1 MISIPLGLEVPSS
14 CSALT
19 RRQLL
24 QVGGLSMLGLGLPG
38 AVRASAPG
46 SQSRGSEK
54 SCIFIVLGGG
64 PTHVD
69 TWDLKPSAPTEIRGP
84 YKPIGTAVPGMHI
97 NELQPRLAR
106 LSQHYTLIRSMT
118 HDTPIRNHPDAMHNI
133 LCGQKKAPDDAPGM
147 GSVMAKLRP
156 AQRALSS
163 YVWLQRCDG
172 NTTVFCSPFISTGGF
187 LGKAYAPLLI
197 GSSGNN
203 PSMATYRVSELDTEG
218 GTTSERTLDRCELL
232 RRLETSAS
240 NANGRD
246 PAAGWDDLRKRAVE
260 LATGPDARRPFALE
274 QEPAQLRDRYGRHP
288 LGQYLL
294 MARRLVE
301 SGVGFVSVNGWCGYA
316 PGENSQ
322 GGAASFT
329 WDMHGGQM
337 GQGNIFGTGS
347 YGLGWALPRLDEAL
361 SALLEDLH
369 ERGLLKTTLV
379 VVTGEFGRTPKITG
393 ANGVNGRDHWTSC
406 WSALIAG
413 AGIGGGV
420 YGASDK
426 IGAYVKDSPVR
437 PQDLGA
443 TVYQALGVPL
453 NAQTQVGGRAITTG
467 EPIMK
472 LFS

>member
-1 MISIPLGLEVPSS
+1 
-14 CSALT
+14 
-19 RRQLL
+19 
-24 QVGGLSMLGLGLPG
+24 
-38 AVRASAPG
+38 
-46 SQSRGSEK
+46 
-54 SCIFIVLGGG
+54 
-64 PTHVD
+64 VD
-69 TWDLKPSAPTEIRGP
+69 TWDLKPAAPTEIRGP

-97 NELQPRLAR
+97 NELQPRLAK

-133 LCGQKKAPDDAPGM
+133 LCGQKKAPDDAPGC

-156 AQRALSS
+156 SRRVLTP
-163 YVWLQRCDG
+163 YVWLHRCDG
-172 NTTVFCSPFISTGGF
+172 NTTVFCSQYIGTGGF
-187 LGKAYAPLLI
+187 LGRPYAPLLI
-197 GSSGNN
+197 GNSANN
-203 PSMATYRVSELDTEG
+203 PSMANYRVSELDTFV
-218 GTTSERTLDRCELL
+218 GTSPEKTLEREALLGRLDPPF
-232 RRLETSAS
+232 TGT
-240 NANGRD
+240 NGYH
-246 PAAGWDDLRKRAVE
+246 AAVGWDDLRQRAVE
-260 LATGPDARRPFALE
+260 LATGPDARRSFAVE
-274 QEPAQLRDRYGRHP
+274 QEPSRVRDRYGRHP

-329 WDMHGGQM
+329 WDMHGGAM

-379 VVTGEFGRTPKITG
+379 VVIGEFGRTPRITSN
-393 ANGVNGRDHWTSC
+393 NGVNGRNHWPSC
-406 WSALIAG
+406 FSALVAG
-413 AGIGGGV
+413 AGIRGGV

-426 IGAYVKDSPVR
+426 IGAFVKDHPVP
-437 PQDLGA
+437 PQVLGA
-443 TVYQALGVPL
+443 TLYHALGVPRDSK
-453 NAQTQVGGRAITTG
+453 VGARPITTG
-467 EPIMK
+467 EPIQE

>member
-1 MISIPLGLEVPSS
+1 MINMPLSLEAPSS

-19 RRQLL
+19 RRQML
-24 QVGGLSMLGLGLPG
+24 QVGGLSMLGMGLPG
-38 AVRASAPG
+38 AVRAREPG
-46 SQSRGSEK
+46 SQAPGSEK

-69 TWDLKPSAPTEIRGP
+69 LWDLKPAAPDEIRGP
-84 YKPIGTAVPGMHI
+84 YKPIATAVPGMHI
-97 NELQPRLAR
+97 NELQPRLAK

-133 LCGQKKAPDDAPGM
+133 LCGQKKALDDAPGI

-156 AQRALSS
+156 TQRNLSS

-187 LGKAYAPLLI
+187 LGRPYAPLLI
-197 GSSGNN
+197 GGSGNN
-203 PSMATYRVSELDTEG
+203 PSMATYRVSELDTIG
-218 GTTSERTLDRCELL
+218 GASPERTLERHELL
-232 RRLETSAS
+232 RRLESSSSNRHHAAAS
-240 NANGRD
+240 
-246 PAAGWDDLRKRAVE
+246 WDDLRNRAVE
-260 LATGPDARRPFALE
+260 LATGPDARLPFALE
-274 QEPAQLRDRYGRHP
+274 QEPSKVRDRYGRHP

-301 SGVGFVSVNGWCGYA
+301 GGVGFVSVNGWCGYA
-316 PGENSQ
+316 PGESSQ

-379 VVTGEFGRTPKITG
+379 VVVGEFGRTPKITG
-393 ANGVNGRDHWTSC
+393 RNGVNGRDHWPSC
-406 WSALIAG
+406 FCALLAG
-413 AGIGGGV
+413 AGIRSGV

-426 IGAYVKDSPVR
+426 IGAYVKDHPVR

-443 TVYQALGVPL
+443 TLYRALGVPL
-453 NAQTQVGGRAITTG
+453 DTRVGSRPITTG
-467 EPIMK
+467 EPIVE
-472 LFS
+472 LLG

>member
-1 MISIPLGLEVPSS
+1 MLSMPLSFEAPAS
-14 CSALT
+14 CRTLT

-24 QVGGLSMLGLGLPG
+24 QMGGLGMLGLGLP
-38 AVRASAPG
+38 SALHAREPG
-46 SQSRGSEK
+46 SQAHGSEK

-69 TWDLKPSAPTEIRGP
+69 LWDMKPGAPAEIRGP
-84 YKPIGTAVPGMHI
+84 YKPIATAVPGVHI
-97 NELQPRLAR
+97 NELQPRLAK

-133 LCGQKKAPDDAPGM
+133 LCGQKKAPDDAPGI

-156 AQRALSS
+156 TQRNLSS

-187 LGKAYAPLLI
+187 LGRPYAPLLI
-197 GSSGNN
+197 GGSSNN
-203 PSMATYRVSELDTEG
+203 PSMATYQVSELDTTG
-218 GTTSERTLDRCELL
+218 GTSPERTLERHELL
-232 RRLETSAS
+232 RRLEPSLSNTNRQHAAAS
-240 NANGRD
+240 
-246 PAAGWDDLRKRAVE
+246 WDDLRNRAVE
-260 LATGPDARRPFALE
+260 LATGPDARRPFAVE
-274 QEPAQLRDRYGRHP
+274 QEPSKVRDRYGRHP

-301 SGVGFVSVNGWCGYA
+301 AGVGFVSVNGWCGYA
-316 PGENSQ
+316 PGEKSQ

-379 VVTGEFGRTPKITG
+379 VVVGEFGRTPKITG
-393 ANGVNGRDHWTSC
+393 KNGVNGRDHWPAC
-406 WSALIAG
+406 FSALLAG
-413 AGIGGGV
+413 AGIRSGV

-426 IGAYVKDSPVR
+426 IGAYVKDHPVR

-443 TVYQALGVPL
+443 TLYRALGVPL
-453 NAQTQVGGRAITTG
+453 DTRVGSRPITTG
-467 EPIMK
+467 EPILE
-472 LFS
+472 LFG

>member
-1 MISIPLGLEVPSS
+1 MISMPLGLEAPSS
-14 CSALT
+14 SFSALT

-24 QVGGLSMLGLGLPG
+24 QVSGLSMLGMGLPG
-38 AVRASAPG
+38 AVRAREPG
-46 SQSRGSEK
+46 SQAHGSEK

-69 TWDLKPSAPTEIRGP
+69 TWDLKPAAPTEIRGP
-84 YKPIGTAVPGMHI
+84 YKPIATAVPGVHI
-97 NELQPRLAR
+97 NELQPRLAK
-106 LSQHYTLIRSMT
+106 LSRHYTVIRSMT

-156 AQRALSS
+156 TQRNLSS

-187 LGKAYAPLLI
+187 LGKPYAPLMI
-197 GSSGNN
+197 GSSAND
-203 PSMATYRVSELDTEG
+203 PSMTTYRVSELDRVG
-218 GTTSERTLDRCELL
+218 SASPERTLDRLELL
-232 RRLETSAS
+232 RRLESS
-240 NANGRD
+240 RNANG
-246 PAAGWDDLRKRAVE
+246 PHGGWDDLRKRAVE
-260 LATGPDARRPFALE
+260 LATGPDSRRAFAVE
-274 QEPAQLRDRYGRHP
+274 QECPRVRDRYGRHP

-301 SGVGFVSVNGWCGYA
+301 AGVGFVSVNGWCGYA

-393 ANGVNGRDHWTSC
+393 TKGVNGRDHWTSC
-406 WSALIAG
+406 FSSLIAG

-426 IGAYVKDSPVR
+426 IGAFVKDRPVR

-443 TVYQALGVPL
+443 TVYRALGVPL
-453 NAQTQVGGRAITTG
+453 DTKVGSRPITTG
-467 EPIMK
+467 EPIVE

>member
-1 MISIPLGLEVPSS
+1 MISMPLSLEGSS
-14 CSALT
+14 YGNLT

-24 QVGGLSMLGLGLPG
+24 QVSGLSMLGLGLPNT
-38 AVRASAPG
+38 VRAREPG
-46 SQSRGSEK
+46 SQSHGSEK

-64 PTHVD
+64 PSHVD
-69 TWDLKPSAPTEIRGP
+69 IWDLKPEAAAEIRGP
-84 YKPIGTAVPGMHI
+84 YKPISTAVPGVHI
-97 NELQPRLAR
+97 NELQPRLAK

-156 AQRALSS
+156 TQRNLTS

-172 NTTVFCSPFISTGGF
+172 NTTVFCSPFISAGGF
-187 LGKAYAPLLI
+187 LGRPYAPLMI
-197 GSSGNN
+197 GGSANN
-203 PSMATYRVSELDTEG
+203 PSMSTYRVSELDTVA
-218 GTTSERTLDRCELL
+218 GTSPERTLERHELL
-232 RRLETSAS
+232 RRLEPTNTHHAA
-240 NANGRD
+240 AN
-246 PAAGWDDLRKRAVE
+246 WDDLQQRAVE
-260 LATGPDARRPFALE
+260 MATRPDARRAFAVE
-274 QEPAQLRDRYGRHP
+274 HEPSRVRDRYGRHP

-301 SGVGFVSVNGWCGYA
+301 AGVGFVSVNGWCGYA
-316 PGENSQ
+316 PGESSQ

-329 WDMHGGQM
+329 WDMHGGGM

-361 SALLEDLH
+361 SALLEDLDQ
-369 ERGLLKTTLV
+369 RGLLKTTLV
-379 VVTGEFGRTPKITG
+379 VVVGEFGRTPKITSTKG
-393 ANGVNGRDHWTSC
+393 INGRNHWPQC
-406 WSALIAG
+406 FSAMLAG
-413 AGIGGGV
+413 AGIRSGV

-426 IGAYVKDSPVR
+426 IGAYVKDNPVR

-443 TVYQALGVPL
+443 TLYHALGVPL
-453 NAQTQVGGRAITTG
+453 NTQVGSRPITTG
-467 EPIMK
+467 EPIVQ

>member
-1 MISIPLGLEVPSS
+1 MINMPLGLEASS
-14 CSALT
+14 SSSALT

-24 QVGGLSMLGLGLPG
+24 QMGGLSMLGLGLPG
-38 AVRASAPG
+38 AVSAREPG
-46 SQSRGSEK
+46 GQAHGSEK

-69 TWDLKPSAPTEIRGP
+69 TWDMKPEAPSEIRGP
-84 YKPIGTAVPGMHI
+84 YKPISTSVPGVHI
-97 NELQPRLAR
+97 NELMPRMAK

-118 HDTPIRNHPDAMHNI
+118 HAAPIRNHPDAMHNI
-133 LCGQKKAPDDAPGM
+133 LCGQAKAPDDAPGC

-156 AQRALSS
+156 TRHNLTS

-187 LGKAYAPLLI
+187 LGKPYAPLMI
-197 GSSGNN
+197 GSSANN
-203 PSMATYRVSELDTEG
+203 PSMANYRVSELDTFVG
-218 GTTSERTLDRCELL
+218 NSPERTLERHELL
-232 RRLETSAS
+232 RRLDPSL
-240 NANGRD
+240 NANSRN
-246 PAAGWDDLRKRAVE
+246 AAASWDDLRKRAVE
-260 LATGPDARRPFALE
+260 LATGPDARRPFAVE
-274 QEPAQLRDRYGRHP
+274 DEPSRLRDRYGRHP

-369 ERGLLKTTLV
+369 ERGLLKTTMV

-393 ANGVNGRDHWTSC
+393 TNGVNGRDHWTSC
-406 WSALIAG
+406 FSTVLAG
-413 AGIGGGV
+413 AGIRGGV

-426 IGAYVKDSPVR
+426 IGAYVKDRPVR

-443 TVYQALGVPL
+443 TLYHALGVPL
-453 NAQTQVGGRAITTG
+453 DTKVGSRPITTG
-467 EPIMK
+467 EPILE
-472 LFS
+472 LFE

>member
-1 MISIPLGLEVPSS
+1 MLSMPLGFEAPAS
-14 CSALT
+14 CRALT

-24 QVGGLSMLGLGLPG
+24 QIGGLSMLGLGLPG
-38 AVRASAPG
+38 AVRAREAGYQAPV
-46 SQSRGSEK
+46 SEK
-54 SCIFIVLGGG
+54 SCIFVVLGGG

-69 TWDLKPSAPTEIRGP
+69 LWDMKPGAPAEIRGP
-84 YKPIGTAVPGMHI
+84 YKPIATAVPGVHI
-97 NELQPRLAR
+97 NELQPRLAK

-118 HDTPIRNHPDAMHNI
+118 HAAPIRNHPDAMHNI
-133 LCGQKKAPDDAPGM
+133 LCGQAKAPDDAPGC

-156 AQRALSS
+156 SRRVLTP
-163 YVWLQRCDG
+163 YVWLHRCDG
-172 NTTVFCSPFISTGGF
+172 NTTVFCSPFIATGGF
-187 LGKAYAPLLI
+187 LGRPYAPLLI
-197 GSSGNN
+197 GSSANN
-203 PSMATYRVSELDTEG
+203 PSMANYRVSELDTVV
-218 GTTSERTLDRCELL
+218 GTSPERTLERHELL
-232 RRLETSAS
+232 GRL
-240 NANGRD
+240 D
-246 PAAGWDDLRKRAVE
+246 PPLNSTNSQRAAAGWDELRNRAVE
-260 LATGPDARRPFALE
+260 LATGPDARRAFAVE
-274 QEPAQLRDRYGRHP
+274 QEPSRLRDRYGRHP

-369 ERGLLKTTLV
+369 ERGLLKSTLV
-379 VVTGEFGRTPKITG
+379 VVIGEFGRTPRITSN
-393 ANGVNGRDHWTSC
+393 NGVNGRDHWPSC
-406 WSALIAG
+406 FCALLAG
-413 AGIGGGV
+413 AGIRSGV

-426 IGAYVKDSPVR
+426 IGAYVKDLPVR

-443 TVYQALGVPL
+443 TLYHALGVPL
-453 NAQTQVGGRAITTG
+453 DTRVGSRPITTG
-467 EPIMK
+467 EPILD
-472 LFS
+472 LFG